1 LESGINIPDKHP
13 GSYFKSLVAIFFG
26 LKIIKFFV
34 ADPYPGFGAFLALD
48 QGSGIRDGKLRIR
61 DNHPESA
68 TLQQRLFTA
77 SWQNLCYWQFPCYCV
92 AFRHCFWRFFPKLKA
107 QVVKFK
113 KKKMF

>member
-61 DNHPESA
+61 GKHPGSA
-68 TLQQRLFTA
+68 ALSVPVPYVNNSSSCRFLFNA
-77 SWQNLCYWQFPCYCV
+77 
-92 AFRHCFWRFFPKLKA
+92 
-107 QVVKFK
+107 
-113 KKKMF
+113 